1 MYSSRQSRY
10 QQQIYRG
17 INLGQQSSDAAS
29 IVPLQSTNQNP
40 PTAAHQ
46 ERNNKRSFE
55 QVSEEAAN
63 TPQYKRIVFADR
75 KGLAFVKRLQ
85 WKRFPEPVRKQ
96 MRRIM
101 NTNFS
106 LTLGHIAGA
115 TENSVYYEINT
126 ALTDVAKKIDQSLK
140 THLIPGNF
148 DTNILNS
155 VLPEAIAKEKK
166 DFSERSKEVAKEM
179 IIMERKKELLEQ
191 EKAETDRSREIAERK
206 SILEN
211 CAIKDNAGPRTM
223 DYTQSLMR
231 FPSSSIFD
239 PPN

>member
-46 ERNNKRSFE
+46 ERSNKRSFE

-63 TPQYKRIVFADR
+63 TPQYKRIVFADSNIPFSYVYSKKQQTNGHYFTG

-155 VLPEAIAKEKK
+155 VLPEAI
-166 DFSERSKEVAKEM
+166 VN
-179 IIMERKKELLEQ
+179 I
-191 EKAETDRSREIAERK
+191 
-206 SILEN
+206 
-211 CAIKDNAGPRTM
+211 NA
-223 DYTQSLMR
+223 SH
-231 FPSSSIFD
+231 
-239 PPN
+239 